1 MSVQVNNLTIG
12 YQDSNTTKVV
22 AESINLSLQSG
33 ELVCLMGPN
42 GIGKSTLLRSLT
54 GMQPNLAG
62 NIEIDG
68 IELTKIKGK
77 ALAQSVAVVL
87 TERPSIG
94 LMTVTETVAMGRY
107 PHTDWQD
114 NHTAE
119 DKQFIEQAIQKTGLT
134 ERAND
139 RVMELSDG
147 FAQKTFIARALCQD
161 TPLIILDEPTV
172 HLDVKNKAE
181 IMRLLKKLSA
191 EEQKTI
197 LLSTHDL
204 ELALAYADKLWL
216 FGEEGL
222 KAGLP
227 EDLFLD
233 GSVFNTFGDLG
244 VPYETELIS
253 ATHSVTLGGEVD
265 LQDMT
270 KKALTKH
277 GIEVRNSAT
286 IQVAVH
292 IDQGNYSWSIEGHQD
307 VFNSLAELIAFIK
320 ES

>member
-12 YQDSNTTKVV
+12 YQDSNTTKIV

-62 NIEIDG
+62 SIEIDG

-119 DKQFIEQAIQKTGLT
+119 DKQFIEQAIQKTGLE

-253 ATHSVTLGGEVD
+253 STHSVTLGGEVD

-277 GIEVRNSAT
+277 GIEVRDSAI
-286 IQVAVH
+286 IQVVVH
-292 IDQGNYSWSIEGHQD
+292 IDQGNYSWSIEGHED

>member
-1 MSVQVNNLTIG
+1 VSVQVNNLTIG
-12 YQDSNTTKVV
+12 YQDSKTTKVV
-22 AESINLSLQSG
+22 AESINLSLKAG

-42 GIGKSTLLRSLT
+42 GIGKSTLLRTLT
-54 GMQPNLAG
+54 GMQPTLG
-62 NIEIDG
+62 GTIKIHD
-68 IELTKIKGK
+68 IELTNIKGK

-87 TERPSIG
+87 TERPAIG

-114 NHTAE
+114 NHKPE
-119 DKQFIEQAIQKTGLT
+119 DKQFIDQAIQKTGLE
-134 ERAND
+134 ERAKD

-181 IMRLLKKLSA
+181 IMRLLKKLTA

-216 FGEEGL
+216 FGEDGIKE
-222 KAGLP
+222 GLP
-227 EDLFLD
+227 EDLFLN
-233 GSVFNTFGDLG
+233 GSVFKTFGDLG
-244 VPYETELIS
+244 VPYKTELLS
-253 ATHSVTLGGEVD
+253 ATHSVTLGGAVD

-277 GIEVRNSAT
+277 GIEVLDSAKM
-286 IQVAVH
+286 QVVVN
-292 IDQGNYSWSIEGHQD
+292 IDHGNYSWTIDRHD
-307 VFNSLAELIAFIK
+307 HVFSSLAELIAFIK